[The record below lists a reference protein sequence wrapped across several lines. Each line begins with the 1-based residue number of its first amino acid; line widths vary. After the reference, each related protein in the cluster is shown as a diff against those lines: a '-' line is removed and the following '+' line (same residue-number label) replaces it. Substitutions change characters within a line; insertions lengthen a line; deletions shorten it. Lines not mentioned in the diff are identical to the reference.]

1 MNGSRV
7 FCEYVASTKQCTEH
21 GTETIVLNGQSYHKG
36 TRILKPTTLS
46 ILKISLIFASEH

>member
-1 MNGSRV
+1 MNEWVPCILRIRS
-7 FCEYVASTKQCTEH
+7 KQCTEH